1 MNVQE
6 MLKGAQEAMTV
17 QRVYGEA
24 FEREGSTFIPVA
36 EVRGGGGGGS
46 DDAGNGGGGFGAMA
60 SPAGMYVIRNGD
72 AVWKPAVNVNRVVMG
87 AQIVAIVA
95 LLAIRT
101 ILKSRK

>member
-6 MLKGAQEAMTV
+6 MLKGAQDAMTV

-24 FEREGSTFIPVA
+24 FEREGATFIPVA

-60 SPAGMYVIRNGD
+60 SPAGMYVIRGGD
-72 AVWKPAVNVNRVVMG
+72 ALWRPAVNVNRAIIG
-87 AQIVAIVA
+87 GQIVAIVA
-95 LLAIRT
+95 LLAIRS